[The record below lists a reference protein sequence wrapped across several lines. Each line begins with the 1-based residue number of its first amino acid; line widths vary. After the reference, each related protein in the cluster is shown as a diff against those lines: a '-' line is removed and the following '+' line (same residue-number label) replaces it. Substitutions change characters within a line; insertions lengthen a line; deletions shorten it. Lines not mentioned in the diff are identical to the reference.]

1 MPVVL
6 NGKDIHNRT
15 ALPDDPT
22 MEEALLGVGLPP
34 EVASEFGR
42 VRLPF
47 RMRPHQYTSLQAMLA
62 WNRMGLFDQAR
73 CVPGETEFLT
83 PTGWKRIDEY
93 VEGDLVG
100 QVEPSTREVTFVQ
113 PEQYIVD
120 YDPEVVLYETR
131 KGRGPTLQ
139 FMATRDHK
147 LLMYHLTYHRDGRIS
162 KFPRPTYAKDIL
174 DLEPK
179 LQRAGFA
186 NTFTVKREGLPLS
199 DAEIRIMV
207 AVIADGCFFM
217 HRAAVRHADR
227 IGGPSQDD
235 ERNKE
240 LERGRYNR
248 SVEIS
253 VKKQRKAERIE
264 ALLCKAN
271 LDYKKARYGERTRY
285 TFLAPRL
292 EKEFTEFWWGAST
305 DQLRVIAGEA
315 EYWDGSRGPYN
326 TYVFHTTS
334 KASADFLQYA
344 AAASGRTASMTL
356 YRAATET
363 MAEQWGVSI
372 QDKEKIY
379 GVSQD
384 NLSFV
389 ENPDPENKVYC
400 FTLPTGFFV
409 TRFRGRIVLTGNC
422 GKTICMQLAATYFGH
437 YGMKSIFIMPP
448 VLFDQFAES
457 FSLIA
462 NHGMHVHVLNNTAA
476 TRKRVLKEIADGHS
490 SANILAMTKEVFKLE
505 LLDLMSAG
513 FQVLF
518 FDECAIGL
526 QTAKTKTQKG
536 QRTTYAS
543 VKYFVD
549 NTQDSRLI
557 LSTGTPVF
565 NELIGT
571 YPIISLKSPKAYL
584 SEDDFNYTHVTYK
597 QIRIHTPRGERF
609 IRTPDSN
616 NYKETA
622 LLQRNLHH
630 QAVRA
635 RKLEVLDIKVPHIQ
649 EIPVTLHKGHQALYK
664 RVLQEQILEI
674 GTKMIDA
681 RNASKLRVLA
691 LQLITDPGMAYK
703 PAPQNAVIETVQTLL
718 DSTDVRHNKVVLF
731 ANFNQSVEH
740 LAKTFD
746 KLHPAVVYGPNGP
759 NRNME
764 EVKKFRTDPDCRL
777 LIANPQAGGVGLTLG
792 DVSQTVIFVEPV
804 STPGMFDQASSR
816 VVLSGQTEPVSIYF
830 LRINNTI
837 SKKAIEVML
846 GRAQM
851 LSLIHI

>member
-1 MPVVL
+1 MMPVVL
-6 NGKDIHNRT
+6 NGKDIRNRI

-34 EVASEFGR
+34 EVASEFSR

-62 WNRMGLFDQAR
+62 WPRMGLFDQAR
-73 CVPGETEFLT
+73 
-83 PTGWKRIDEY
+83 TGK
-93 VEGDLVG
+93 
-100 QVEPSTREVTFVQ
+100 
-113 PEQYIVD
+113 
-120 YDPEVVLYETR
+120 
-131 KGRGPTLQ
+131 
-139 FMATRDHK
+139 
-147 LLMYHLTYHRDGRIS
+147 
-162 KFPRPTYAKDIL
+162 
-174 DLEPK
+174 
-179 LQRAGFA
+179 
-186 NTFTVKREGLPLS
+186 
-199 DAEIRIMV
+199 
-207 AVIADGCFFM
+207 
-217 HRAAVRHADR
+217 
-227 IGGPSQDD
+227 
-235 ERNKE
+235 
-240 LERGRYNR
+240 
-248 SVEIS
+248 
-253 VKKQRKAERIE
+253 
-264 ALLCKAN
+264 
-271 LDYKKARYGERTRY
+271 
-285 TFLAPRL
+285 
-292 EKEFTEFWWGAST
+292 
-305 DQLRVIAGEA
+305 
-315 EYWDGSRGPYN
+315 
-326 TYVFHTTS
+326 
-334 KASADFLQYA
+334 
-344 AAASGRTASMTL
+344 
-356 YRAATET
+356 
-363 MAEQWGVSI
+363 
-372 QDKEKIY
+372 
-379 GVSQD
+379 
-384 NLSFV
+384 
-389 ENPDPENKVYC
+389 
-400 FTLPTGFFV
+400 TLP
-409 TRFRGRIVLTGNC
+409 
-422 GKTICMQLAATYFGH
+422 MQLAATYFGH

-457 FSLIA
+457 FSLVA

-490 SANILAMTKEVFKLE
+490 SANILAMTKEVFKIE

-513 FQVLF
+513 FQCLF
-518 FDECAIGL
+518 FDEAHMGL

-571 YPIISLKSPKAYL
+571 YPIISLKSPNAYL

-635 RKLEVLDIKVPHIQ
+635 RKLDVLDIKVPHIQ

-759 NRNME
+759 NKNME

-830 LRINNTI
+830 LRINHTI

-851 LSLIHI
+851 ANEAQKDAKSMLDELLGAG